1 MDPACPVQLVF
12 VPSYLNGDDGIF
24 DKHYYELLC
33 GMDVTVFASYYEP
46 WGYTPLESI
55 AFSVPTI
62 TTSLTGFG
70 LWVDEQTRKNTKG
83 VDVIAR
89 NDTNDSEV
97 VAAISAA
104 LARYQR
110 DERGGNTTPYRV
122 SALEI
127 SKIALWK
134 NLIEFYY
141 RGVPVRRYDRAN
153 DADTTAPHTTGAA
166 LAYRADQLRQTTV
179 G

>member
-1 MDPACPVQLVF
+1 
-12 VPSYLNGDDGIF
+12 
-24 DKHYYELLC
+24 
-33 GMDVTVFASYYEP
+33 MDVTVFPSYYEP

-70 LWVDEQTRKNTKG
+70 LWVDGKLKEHKG

-97 VAAISAA
+97 VAAISDA
-104 LARYQR
+104 LKNYCAMDRQQY
-110 DERGGNTTPYRV
+110 DSYRV

-141 RGVPVRRYDRAN
+141 EAYRKANDRA
-153 DADTTAPHTTGAA
+153 TTRNNRARIRRGRRAIPSRSTSSNNSW
-166 LAYRADQLRQTTV
+166 LAIPRRGRA
-179 G
+179 